1 MISDILPFR
10 LAAGVARRHPRGP
23 DRPPPARC
31 ERASLV
37 ARDSSSQTL
46 PLVPREVAQLPT
58 QRWRWSARRRM
69 AEDHPF
75 GRIAQI
81 EANLE
86 SLVAE
91 LETEVDRL
99 MARSEQLLDGEPRR

>member
-1 MISDILPFR
+1 
-10 LAAGVARRHPRGP
+10 
-23 DRPPPARC
+23 
-31 ERASLV
+31 
-37 ARDSSSQTL
+37 
-46 PLVPREVAQLPT
+46 
-58 QRWRWSARRRM
+58 M